1 MSETFEQRV
10 ARLEENYRKGPDEMT
25 ISRACLTEYLEQA
38 TAKYLKCHAE
48 DNKVD
53 ALTWD
58 GFVRAYQTIFDMEI
72 RK

>member
-10 ARLEENYRKGPDEMT
+10 ARLEENYRKGPDMMT
-25 ISRACLTEYLEQA
+25 ISRACLTEMLQQA
-38 TAKYLKCHAE
+38 TTKYLDCFKH

-72 RK
+72 RR

>member
-10 ARLEENYRKGPDEMT
+10 ARLEENYKKGPDEMT

-38 TAKYLKCHAE
+38 TAKDLDCFKD

-53 ALTWD
+53 ALTYD
-58 GFVRAYQTIFDMEI
+58 GFVRAFQAVFDLEI